1 MKLMKA
7 TKIAKAQISIEYI
20 LLIGLILAAVL
31 PIFYYSF
38 TTINNHT
45 KMNKASMVTI
55 KVVETADMLYALGPG
70 SQEAIVIEIPSG
82 VENITIRNNEINL
95 KLRIF
100 TKVSDIFAVSKVNMT
115 GTILVKPGLWHIL
128 MKNENN
134 TIQIS
139 NQY

>member
-7 TKIAKAQISIEYI
+7 EKSQISIEYI

-45 KMNKASMVTI
+45 KMNKASMIVI

-82 VENITIRNNEINL
+82 VENITIQGKEINL

-100 TKVSDIFAVSKVNMT
+100 TKVSDIFAVSKTNMA
-115 GTILVKPGLWHIL
+115 GTILATPGSWHIL